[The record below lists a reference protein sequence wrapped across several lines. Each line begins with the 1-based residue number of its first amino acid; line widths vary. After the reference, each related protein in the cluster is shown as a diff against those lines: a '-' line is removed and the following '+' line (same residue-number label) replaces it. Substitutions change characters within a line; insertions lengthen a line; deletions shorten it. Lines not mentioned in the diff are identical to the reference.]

1 MTRIR
6 ITIIISLL
14 LANPFFCLAA
24 EQHSPI
30 AVTTRLDKGV
40 VSIGDKVRY
49 TITISAD
56 KDIEV
61 ELPGFEQNLG
71 DFAVKDFGHSER
83 AFFNK
88 KTITQWYLL
97 DTYTTGKSTLPK
109 PVIKYRKDKVK
120 EWGRIEGSQQ
130 EVEVKSMLDKSD
142 LRLQVR
148 DIKPPVDLPIKWL
161 KFIILGVAAI
171 IISGGVL
178 VYRYLRKKRIIQA
191 GSFRRPAHEIAY
203 EQLEALR
210 AKDYISRGQ
219 VKEYYSEISMIIR
232 YYLENRFILRAPEM
246 TTEEFLAHVRDSS
259 ILTVEHKALL
269 REFLLCCDL
278 VKFAKYAPSKE
289 EIDSVFDSAKNFI
302 DSTKDVTA

>member
-1 MTRIR
+1 MNIIVRVIIFVLLSPCLCFAKGEYPPITVETRVDK
-6 ITIIISLL
+6 SL
-14 LANPFFCLAA
+14 
-24 EQHSPI
+24 
-30 AVTTRLDKGV
+30 

-56 KDIEV
+56 KDIEI
-61 ELPGFEQNLG
+61 ELPVFEQNLG
-71 DFAVKDFGHSER
+71 DFAVKDFAKSER

-97 DTYTTGKSTLPK
+97 DTYTAGKYTLPK
-109 PVIKYRKDKVK
+109 AVIKYKKDKAQV
-120 EWGRIEGSQQ
+120 WSLIDGNQQ

-142 LRLQVR
+142 ARLQVR
-148 DIKPPVDLPIKWL
+148 DIKPPVNLPVEWL
-161 KFIILGVAAI
+161 KFIILGVVAI
-171 IISGGVL
+171 VISGGVL
-178 VYRYLRKKRIIQA
+178 AYRYLRKKRIIQA
-191 GSFRRPAHEIAY
+191 SSFKRPAHEIAC

-246 TTEEFLAHVRDSS
+246 TTEEFLFYVRDDST
-259 ILTVEHKALL
+259 LTVEHKALL

-289 EIDSVFDSAKNFI
+289 EIGSVFDSAKNFI
-302 DSTKDVTA
+302 SQTKDEPS